1 MRIKLSPAFVANAK
15 CEPGKDRSFYWDESL
30 PQFGLQ
36 VTDTGARSFVCQY
49 RQGRQSRRMKISA
62 ALRLSEA
69 RKEAHA
75 ILGKVAK
82 GGDPLAERRQ
92 KEAAATNTLQSVCE
106 SYFAREGKKLRTVGE
121 RQTQLKRLVYP
132 RLGSRQIDDVK
143 RSDLVRLLDKVED
156 ENGPVMADRTLA
168 YLRRVFSWHA
178 ARSDEFRSPVTRGM
192 ARTKPKER
200 ARSRVLSD
208 DELRAVWKATG
219 DMQKAF
225 GPLVR
230 FILLTA
236 TRLREAAHTQRS
248 ELDGGLWVIP
258 ASRYKGNHDH
268 VVPMSKAAKA
278 VIDAL
283 PVVDG
288 SKWIFSH
295 DGKRPVGGFSKF
307 KARLEKASGTSG
319 WTLHDLRRTARSLM
333 SRAGV
338 PTDHAERALGHVIN
352 GVRGTYDRHEYLAE
366 KKAAF
371 EAVAEQIRRIIS
383 PPGDNVVELRGAQ

>member
-1 MRIKLSPAFVANAK
+1 
-15 CEPGKDRSFYWDESL
+15 
-30 PQFGLQ
+30 
-36 VTDTGARSFVCQY
+36 
-49 RQGRQSRRMKISA
+49 
-62 ALRLSEA
+62 
-69 RKEAHA
+69 
-75 ILGKVAK
+75 
-82 GGDPLAERRQ
+82 
-92 KEAAATNTLQSVCE
+92 
-106 SYFAREGKKLRTVGE
+106 
-121 RQTQLKRLVYP
+121 
-132 RLGSRQIDDVK
+132 
-143 RSDLVRLLDKVED
+143 
-156 ENGPVMADRTLA
+156 
-168 YLRRVFSWHA
+168 
-178 ARSDEFRSPVTRGM
+178 
-192 ARTKPKER
+192 
-200 ARSRVLSD
+200 
-208 DELRAVWKATG
+208 
-219 DMQKAF
+219 
-225 GPLVR
+225 
-230 FILLTA
+230 
-236 TRLREAAHTQRS
+236 
-248 ELDGGLWVIP
+248 VIP

-338 PTDHAERALGHVIN
+338 PADHAERALGHVIN

-366 KKAAF
+366 KRAAF